1 MDEEIKIIDTKTRNE
16 KLKIFFKENRKLIF
30 SILLLFLIT
39 IFGIYSF
46 QIYKNSQRESISD
59 KYNLVV
65 INYNQSDKSKTISS
79 MKEIVNMQDK
89 TYSPLALYFLIDN
102 NLVDNA
108 DEINS
113 LFDILINNISF
124 ENEIKNLIIYKKAL
138 YNADNINESDLLNI
152 LSPVIN
158 SESIWKS
165 HALFLTAEYF
175 YNQNE
180 KQKSR
185 EFFEQILS
193 LENVDNEIKIKAQKR
208 ITRDLSE

>member
-1 MDEEIKIIDTKTRNE
+1 MV
-16 KLKIFFKENRKLIF
+16 
-30 SILLLFLIT
+30 FLIT
-39 IFGIYSF
+39 IFGIYLF

-108 DEINS
+108 DEINL
-113 LFDILINNISF
+113 LFDILINDISF

>member
-108 DEINS
+108 DEINL
-113 LFDILINNISF
+113 LFDILINDISF
-124 ENEIKNLIIYKKAL
+124 ESEIKNLIIYKKAL

>member
-1 MDEEIKIIDTKTRNE
+1 MGEEIKIIDTKTRNE

-108 DEINS
+108 DEINL
-113 LFDILINNISF
+113 LFDILINDISF

>member
-108 DEINS
+108 DEINL
-113 LFDILINNISF
+113 LFDILINDISF

-138 YNADNINESDLLNI
+138 YNADNINESDFLNI

>member
-108 DEINS
+108 DEINL
-113 LFDILINNISF
+113 LFDILINDISF

>member
-59 KYNLVV
+59 KYNFVV

-108 DEINS
+108 DEINL
-113 LFDILINNISF
+113 LFDILINDISF

>member
-59 KYNLVV
+59 KYNFVV

-79 MKEIVNMQDK
+79 MKEIVNMKDK